1 MKNIG
6 VSTNDISHISRIY
19 KILGS
24 ETRLRILIVRN
35 VSTGAI
41 KEFDID
47 CSYVEIF
54 WFNKLSIDILV

>member
-24 ETRLRILIVRN
+24 EKFVVDRARTA
-35 VSTGAI
+35 T
-41 KEFDID
+41 
-47 CSYVEIF
+47 EI
-54 WFNKLSIDILV
+54 